1 MLMLY
6 FSGTGNS
13 KYIAES
19 FGRRMAAECRSIEEK
34 ADFPALLAAH
44 RAIGFCYPAYRS
56 GVPRPVREFA
66 GRFQENL
73 RGKKLILF
81 CTQALFSGD
90 GALAFTDLF
99 PEDWCE
105 VVYAEHF
112 RMPGNLCNVF
122 PAWMFSARSAA
133 SRVKRAEERLAWVCR
148 ELAEGKTHLR
158 GARGPGRSIGVLR
171 RRALLAEEH
180 RAAERVTV
188 KESCTGC
195 GVCVRNCPAGNFAIA
210 EGRAEPGGSCM
221 LCYRC
226 VNRCPEKAIRVVYR
240 RPVAKQYGGIAAE
253 NGGEA
258 AS

>member
-44 RAIGFCYPAYRS
+44 RAIGFCFPAYRS

-90 GALAFTDLF
+90 GALAFTDLYMNF
-99 PEDWCE
+99 
-105 VVYAEHF
+105 H
-112 RMPGNLCNVF
+112 RI
-122 PAWMFSARSAA
+122 
-133 SRVKRAEERLAWVCR
+133 
-148 ELAEGKTHLR
+148 TH
-158 GARGPGRSIGVLR
+158 AN
-171 RRALLAEEH
+171 H
-180 RAAERVTV
+180 
-188 KESCTGC
+188 
-195 GVCVRNCPAGNFAIA
+195 
-210 EGRAEPGGSCM
+210 
-221 LCYRC
+221 RC
-226 VNRCPEKAIRVVYR
+226 VLLHLAFGNDLQSVHF
-240 RPVAKQYGGIAAE
+240 
-253 NGGEA
+253 
-258 AS
+258 